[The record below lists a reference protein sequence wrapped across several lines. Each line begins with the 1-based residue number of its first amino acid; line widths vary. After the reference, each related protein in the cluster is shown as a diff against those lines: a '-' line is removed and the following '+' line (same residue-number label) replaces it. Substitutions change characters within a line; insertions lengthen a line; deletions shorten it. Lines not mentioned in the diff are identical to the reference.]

1 MTAKRIVS
9 ILLCMLLCVSAFL
22 VSCGEDSNTDTS
34 DASDEVVEIN
44 PAAGFKDFNDFTVAY
59 IPLDDRPVQTDRV
72 KYLAES
78 AGITLKMP
86 VEDDYRTILDAI
98 NGVENA
104 RGGNTKNL
112 LNWLKEQEQNGV
124 NCYIISL
131 DQIFSGGLVNSR
143 VGNNGNTNLD
153 ESETE
158 IANYLVELAKNN
170 YVVYLDTVMRLASTN
185 GYKGYN
191 LNEYYATRAYGSQL
205 RATLPEEELT
215 IENIVAGYRYG
226 ANDMEIPLMNVSVE
240 TGAYCTATEEQISE
254 HLAARE
260 RKLNIITY
268 LIEKAGKDIEHLIVG
283 VDDSS
288 ANENIQYNER
298 AYIEKIASSLPKFNL
313 FAGADELGMM
323 GIATL
328 TSSLYAKDGEKGNIP
343 VNVVYYGMGQNE
355 VADHY
360 DYLTLK
366 ETVDRHLSAIGAKQ
380 SDDTGALQ
388 VLILTRQS
396 SLDSKDLQ
404 TNAKELVE
412 QLKKNLEANIPTCVI
427 DASNANG
434 GNARVL
440 SDCILSAE
448 TPIPVGKSLAISCWN
463 TVSNTV
469 GIGLSNAVARYNYI
483 KNSSD
488 VSDASNV
495 GFLKTMTFALIKDA
509 SYRGHGSTMSFE
521 STANYDDPLNI
532 IKNIE
537 ASQIL
542 GKDIKPIDHG
552 KKITVSDIVLP
563 WNRAFEC
570 RFTINVQ

>member
-1 MTAKRIVS
+1 MTAKRIIS
-9 ILLCMLLCVSAFL
+9 LFLCMLLCASALL
-22 VSCGEDSNTDTS
+22 VSCGEDTTPDTS
-34 DASDEVVEIN
+34 DASDEVVPVN

-86 VEDDYRTILDAI
+86 AEDDYRTILDAI

-158 IANYLVELAKNN
+158 IANYLVDLAKNN

-205 RATLPEEELT
+205 RAVIPEEELT

-240 TGAYCTATEEQISE
+240 TGTYCTATEEQISE

-343 VNVVYYGMGQNE
+343 VNVVYYGMGENE
-355 VADHY
+355 VADAY

-388 VLILTRQS
+388 VLILTRQNS
-396 SLDSKDLQ
+396 YDSIDLQ
-404 TNAKELVE
+404 SHAKELVE
-412 QLKKNLEANIPTCVI
+412 QLKKNLESNVPTCVI

-434 GNARVL
+434 GNARII
-440 SDCILSAE
+440 SDCILSTE
-448 TPIPVGKSLAISCWN
+448 TPIPVGKALAISCWN

-488 VSDASNV
+488 VTDASNI

-509 SYRGHGSTMSFE
+509 SYRGHGATMSFE
-521 STANYDDPLNI
+521 STANFDDPLNI
-532 IKNIE
+532 IKKIE
-537 ASQIL
+537 SSQIL
-542 GKDIKPIDHG
+542 GKEIKPIDHG

-563 WNRAFEC
+563 WNRTFEC

>member
-9 ILLCMLLCVSAFL
+9 FLLCILLCGSMFL
-22 VSCGEDSNTDTS
+22 VSCGGDTTPDTS
-34 DASDEVVEIN
+34 TPEEVKPIN
-44 PAAGFKDFNDFTVAY
+44 PEAGFIKFNDFTVAY

-78 AGITLKMP
+78 SGITLKMP

-112 LNWLKEQEQNGV
+112 LNWLKEQEKNGV

-153 ESETE
+153 ENETE

-191 LNEYYATRAYGSQL
+191 LDEYYATRAYGSQL

-215 IENIVAGYRYG
+215 IENIVDGYRYG
-226 ANDMEIPLMNVSVE
+226 ANDMEIPLSNVSIE
-240 TGAYCTATEEQISE
+240 TGSFCTATEEQISE

-328 TSSLYAKDGEKGNIP
+328 TSHLYAKDGEKGVIP
-343 VNVVYYGMGQNE
+343 VNVVYYGGGE
-355 VADHY
+355 ETTADAY

-380 SDDTGALQ
+380 SDDKSALQ
-388 VLILTRQS
+388 ILVLTRQS
-396 SLDSKDLQ
+396 EYPTTAD
-404 TNAKELVE
+404 NVYAKELVA
-412 QLKKNLEANIPTCVI
+412 QLKKNLESNIPTCVI

-440 SDCILSAE
+440 SDWILNLAGTE
-448 TPIPVGKSLAISCWN
+448 IPVAKALAISCWN

-469 GIGLSNAVARYNYI
+469 GVGLSNAVARYNYI
-483 KNSSD
+483 KNSGD

-521 STANYDDPLNI
+521 STANFDDPLNI

-537 ASQIL
+537 SSQIL
-542 GKDIKPIDHG
+542 GKDIKPINHG
-552 KKITVSDIVLP
+552 KKISVSDIVLP
-563 WNRAFEC
+563 WNRTFEC